1 VVSGS
6 GICRTGKIILNY
18 NTMGRKKKKKLQQA
32 EAITAAAEIKQ
43 APVEAKQEI
52 PAQPEPAVV
61 PPSTGPVSE
70 PAPDTVSTQPVDGP
84 KETYE
89 EPPTVTPSVAAEVEA
104 ENATAQTPEIQPEAP
119 ATEET
124 TDVSQE
130 AATYLAELKERALHI
145 EGELNSMDTPEANV
159 EALETELA
167 GIKSQIAELDPES
180 EIDM

>member
-1 VVSGS
+1 
-6 GICRTGKIILNY
+6 
-18 NTMGRKKKKKLQQA
+18 MGRKKKKKLQQA

-43 APVEAKQEI
+43 APVEAKQET

-89 EPPTVTPSVAAEVEA
+89 EPPTITPSVAAEVEA
-104 ENATAQTPEIQPEAP
+104 ENATAQTSEIQPEAP
-119 ATEET
+119 ATEKIV
-124 TDVSQE
+124 DVSKE
-130 AATYLAELKERALHI
+130 ANEYLTELKERAMQI
-145 EGELNSMDTPEANV
+145 EAELNRMDTPQENV

-167 GIKSQIAELDPES
+167 GIKSQIAELDPDS
-180 EIDM
+180 EIDL

>member
-1 VVSGS
+1 
-6 GICRTGKIILNY
+6 
-18 NTMGRKKKKKLQQA
+18 MGRKRKKKLQA
-32 EAITAAAEIKQ
+32 DMPTVSPAVAAEVAATNK
-43 APVEAKQEI
+43 AAEPVA
-52 PAQPEPAVV
+52 V

-70 PAPDTVSTQPVDGP
+70 PAPDAVSTQPEEIKAESELV
-84 KETYE
+84 KE
-89 EPPTVTPSVAAEVEA
+89 EPIPSEDQSAPMDESVLTPPGSEPMPE
-104 ENATAQTPEIQPEAP
+104 QTSEIQPEAP